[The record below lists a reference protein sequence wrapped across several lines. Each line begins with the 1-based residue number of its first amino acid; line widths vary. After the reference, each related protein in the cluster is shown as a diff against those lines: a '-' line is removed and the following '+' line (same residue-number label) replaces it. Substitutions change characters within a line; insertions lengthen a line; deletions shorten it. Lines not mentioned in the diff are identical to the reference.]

1 MAMTTLVVEISS
13 IRLISH
19 IENLLKMTGIFYFD
33 FQYIKFIYRPINLIE
48 K

>member
-1 MAMTTLVVEISS
+1 MAMTTLVWWGGGNIS
-13 IRLISH
+13 SH